1 MAAGLALAGCS
12 QKSSVERTSQ
22 DFNSLPKAVQQTV
35 RSHAPNAEIASVD
48 RKTREGM
55 NYYVIEFKEPGR
67 NPKITV
73 AEDGTL
79 LKGDTKGIAV
89 EQGNLRNMK
98 FEDLPAA
105 VRKTVRQRAPDRR
118 PRPGEW

>member
-1 MAAGLALAGCS
+1 MKKYFIITLMAAGLALAGCS

-73 AEDGTL
+73 AENGALVTGENERAMGGAGSSSDTL
-79 LKGDTKGIAV
+79 
-89 EQGNLRNMK
+89 
-98 FEDLPAA
+98 
-105 VRKTVRQRAPDRR
+105 
-118 PRPGEW
+118 